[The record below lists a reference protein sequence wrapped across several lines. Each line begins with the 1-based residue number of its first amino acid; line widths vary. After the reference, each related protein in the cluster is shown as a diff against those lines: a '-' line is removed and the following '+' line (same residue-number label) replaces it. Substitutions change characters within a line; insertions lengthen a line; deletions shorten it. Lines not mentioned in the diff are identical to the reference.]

1 MDLSSAL
8 APQVGS
14 ETRRRGEAY
23 LREGRVRIVGH
34 ANDYVSATVLGT
46 SPYQVELERIS
57 DALAVSC
64 TCPYYERDLETCK
77 HIWATVLAAGARG
90 YLLSA
95 AGKAP
100 RRIEPADTDSWD
112 LDDDE
117 DLDLEQADGRWPQ
130 PAGTGRRRT
139 GAPPP
144 RPVPPPPASRSPQ
157 TSKPPP
163 PDWRAHVARL
173 GAALPPSPPPIEDL
187 HYVLDLRSTASTGAI
202 VLELVERNRKANGD
216 WGKFRNLKLDRAHI
230 ASRLPAAVD
239 RQILALLG
247 GARQR
252 SATTPG
258 WYGWRA
264 YEPVPACSEI
274 PEDLAPLLLP
284 MLCASGRARLRR
296 DPQDGEGPPLAWD
309 DGDPWTLWLEVR
321 RQEGSPGYAV
331 EGGLRRGGSGGSG
344 DERMPLERPLLL
356 LRAGFVV
363 TAERIARLDHGGAF
377 GWIVLLR
384 EQRRLPVPAGD
395 AEELIARLFTLPAA
409 PPVDLPAELSCEESA
424 EAPRPRLLLL
434 DPAGGPAQ
442 WQPAAPSFRYSA
454 GEVAAGAPGSRL
466 YHPASRKLV
475 QRDREGEARALERL
489 RELGF
494 RAAGGVDSRHGRRLQ
509 VQRRQVGEVVRTLL
523 AEGWLVEAEG
533 RRLRA
538 ASSFHLAVSSGVD
551 WFELRGEVEFDGEK
565 VAVPEILAALRRGE
579 DSIRLGDGSSG
590 LLPKE
595 WLRRVAPLAAFGEPS
610 GDHLRFRAAQ
620 VGLLDALLAAEPA
633 ATCDAAF
640 AQARQRL
647 LRFAGIAAA
656 EAPEGFRGELRGYQK
671 TGLGWL
677 HFLRDFGFGGC
688 LADDMGLGKTVQVLA
703 LLESRRILR
712 QRQRLGPSLAVVPRS
727 LIFNWIA
734 EAARFTPGLRVCNHT
749 GAARDR
755 RGEGLADC
763 DLVLTTYGTLR
774 RDVASLRQTE
784 LDYIVLDEAQAIKNP
799 HSESAKAARLLKGSH
814 RLVLT
819 GTPVENHLGDL
830 WSLLEFLNPGITGAS
845 SVLRSTGDALRDPG
859 EATRVQLSRA
869 LRPFILRRTKEQV
882 AAELPRKSEQTIFCE
897 LPARQRRLYDDLR
910 DHYRAAL
917 GARVREQGL
926 GRVKILVLEA
936 LLRLRQAACHPG
948 LLDPGRDQEASAK
961 LELLLPQLAEVVAEG
976 HKALVFS
983 QFTRF
988 LAIVRQHLD
997 REAIAYAYLDGRT
1010 RDRAERVDRFQT
1022 DPACKVF
1029 LISLKAGGLGLNLTA
1044 ADYVYLLDPWW
1055 NPAVEA
1061 QAIDRAHRI
1070 GQARQVFAYRIVAKD
1085 TVEEKILALQ
1095 QSKRQ
1100 LADAIVAADDS
1111 LLRRLSREDLE
1122 LLLS

>member
-14 ETRRRGEAY
+14 ETRRRGEVY

-34 ANDYVSATVLGT
+34 AKDYVSATVLGT
-46 SPYQVELERIS
+46 APYQVELERIS

-64 TCPYYERDLETCK
+64 TCPYYERDLDTCK

-117 DLDLEQADGRWPQ
+117 DLDLEQADGDRWPQ

-144 RPVPPPPASRSPQ
+144 RPVPLPPASRSPQ
-157 TSKPPP
+157 TSKPP

-494 RAAGGVDSRHGRRLQ
+494 RAAGGVDSRHGRR
-509 VQRRQVGEVVRTLL
+509 
-523 AEGWLVEAEG
+523 
-533 RRLRA
+533 
-538 ASSFHLAVSSGVD
+538 
-551 WFELRGEVEFDGEK
+551 
-565 VAVPEILAALRRGE
+565 
-579 DSIRLGDGSSG
+579 
-590 LLPKE
+590 
-595 WLRRVAPLAAFGEPS
+595 
-610 GDHLRFRAAQ
+610 
-620 VGLLDALLAAEPA
+620 
-633 ATCDAAF
+633 
-640 AQARQRL
+640 
-647 LRFAGIAAA
+647 
-656 EAPEGFRGELRGYQK
+656 
-671 TGLGWL
+671 
-677 HFLRDFGFGGC
+677 
-688 LADDMGLGKTVQVLA
+688 
-703 LLESRRILR
+703 
-712 QRQRLGPSLAVVPRS
+712 
-727 LIFNWIA
+727 
-734 EAARFTPGLRVCNHT
+734 
-749 GAARDR
+749 
-755 RGEGLADC
+755 
-763 DLVLTTYGTLR
+763 
-774 RDVASLRQTE
+774 
-784 LDYIVLDEAQAIKNP
+784 
-799 HSESAKAARLLKGSH
+799 
-814 RLVLT
+814 
-819 GTPVENHLGDL
+819 
-830 WSLLEFLNPGITGAS
+830 
-845 SVLRSTGDALRDPG
+845 
-859 EATRVQLSRA
+859 
-869 LRPFILRRTKEQV
+869 
-882 AAELPRKSEQTIFCE
+882 
-897 LPARQRRLYDDLR
+897 
-910 DHYRAAL
+910 
-917 GARVREQGL
+917 
-926 GRVKILVLEA
+926 
-936 LLRLRQAACHPG
+936 
-948 LLDPGRDQEASAK
+948 
-961 LELLLPQLAEVVAEG
+961 
-976 HKALVFS
+976 
-983 QFTRF
+983 
-988 LAIVRQHLD
+988 
-997 REAIAYAYLDGRT
+997 
-1010 RDRAERVDRFQT
+1010 
-1022 DPACKVF
+1022 
-1029 LISLKAGGLGLNLTA
+1029 
-1044 ADYVYLLDPWW
+1044 
-1055 NPAVEA
+1055 
-1061 QAIDRAHRI
+1061 
-1070 GQARQVFAYRIVAKD
+1070 
-1085 TVEEKILALQ
+1085 
-1095 QSKRQ
+1095 
-1100 LADAIVAADDS
+1100 
-1111 LLRRLSREDLE
+1111 
-1122 LLLS
+1122 